1 MNCNDISDRYHERN
15 ERKKE
20 MAVQVYTFKITYL
33 GVENRIWRKAQV
45 SSNYDLAR
53 LGFMALSTFDTL
65 ACHLFGMTF
74 KGVQYYLDIEEFE
87 NAPEG
92 IVCSMLCMTRL
103 SKLKMEI
110 GDKLLMTYDYGCNQQ
125 FELELVSA
133 EPMLRG
139 KGTSYPKIIA
149 GECRGI
155 VDDIPAFELMELIKK
170 TDETGS
176 SGFVYE
182 KNRFREW
189 DYRDYDMDC
198 DNALLKGEI
207 DVMMSNYFG
216 EDDEF

>member
-1 MNCNDISDRYHERN
+1 MS
-15 ERKKE
+15 
-20 MAVQVYTFKITYL
+20 VQVYTFKITYL
-33 GVENRIWRKAQV
+33 GVENRIWRTAQV

-53 LGFMALSTFDTL
+53 LGFMVLSTFDTL

-74 KGVQYYLDIEEFE
+74 KGVRYFLDIEELE
-87 NAPEG
+87 SAPEG

-103 SKLKMEI
+103 NKLKMVI
-110 GDKLLMTYDYGCNQQ
+110 GDKLLMTYDYGCDQQ

-149 GECRGI
+149 GEGRGI
-155 VDDIPAFELMELIKK
+155 VEDIP
-170 TDETGS
+170 S

-182 KNRFREW
+182 KHSFREW
-189 DYRDYDMDC
+189 DYRDYNMDS

-207 DVMMSNYFG
+207 FVMECNFFG
-216 EDDEF
+216 DDEF